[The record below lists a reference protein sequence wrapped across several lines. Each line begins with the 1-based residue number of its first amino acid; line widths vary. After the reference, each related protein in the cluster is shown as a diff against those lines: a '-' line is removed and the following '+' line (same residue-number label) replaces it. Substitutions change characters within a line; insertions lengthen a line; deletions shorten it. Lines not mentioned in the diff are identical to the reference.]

1 LYVKRCCQQG
11 FHYSELSQKTL
22 HCEDF
27 GSLSA
32 VWTIE
37 PSRPDAHLTT
47 VPSIWTTCHTV
58 RTPVRPSII
67 RPDDVHFRP
76 DPPLCREG
84 SIQIVSVRTFQQHV
98 RTPLGTQPISDS
110 FQVPIKE
117 RSFDRPDDVVSRL
130 DARLRKARIAIQIS
144 PSGRLSVLVRTRVQ
158 LIWKL
163 SIRLQPSGR
172 LPLMV
177 RTCA

>member
-1 LYVKRCCQQG
+1 VKRCCKQG

-27 GSLSA
+27 GSLST
-32 VWTIE
+32 VQTIE

-47 VPSIWTTCHTV
+47 VPSVRTTCHTV
-58 RTPVRPSII
+58 QTPVKPSII
-67 RPDDVHFRP
+67 CPDDMHFCL
-76 DPPLCREG
+76 DLPLCREG
-84 SIQIVSVRTFQQHV
+84 SIQLASVQTFQQHV
-98 RTPLGTQPISDS
+98 RTPLDTLPVSDS

-117 RSFDRPDDVVSRL
+117 RSFDRPDDVVSRP
-130 DARLRKARIAIQIS
+130 DVRLRKARIVIQIYQ
-144 PSGRLSVLVRTRVQ
+144 SGGLLVLVRPRVQ

-163 SIRLQPSGR
+163 PIRLQPFGR
-172 LPLMV
+172 LPLIV